1 MSTRSNPSPEESI
14 LKDIQK
20 LQSLEQELFT
30 SLENDTTLSV
40 SAQEKILDKINKITD
55 MRLDLYQT
63 LNDINK
69 FYKNSLDN
77 SNITLKEQKQ
87 AVTILENNL
96 NQTKKKQQQLKER
109 KNNKIRLVEINNYY
123 GSRYE
128 EHAELVKIIIFTL
141 VPLVILSIG
150 RRFVPDVLF
159 YALVTIIVIIGSYQ
173 FVVRFWSTTMRDDMN
188 YGQYNWYFNPA
199 TAPIG
204 PVNIDDDKP
213 VDPWLATGNWGTC
226 IGSACCS
233 EGQDYDDDKN
243 LCVIAQ
249 PK

>member
-1 MSTRSNPSPEESI
+1 M
-14 LKDIQK
+14 
-20 LQSLEQELFT
+20 
-30 SLENDTTLSV
+30 
-40 SAQEKILDKINKITD
+40 
-55 MRLDLYQT
+55 
-63 LNDINK
+63 
-69 FYKNSLDN
+69 
-77 SNITLKEQKQ
+77 
-87 AVTILENNL
+87 

-141 VPLVILSIG
+141 FPLVILSIG

-199 TAPIG
+199 TAPIS

-213 VDPWLATGNWGTC
+213 VDPWLASGNWGTC
-226 IGSACCS
+226 VGSACCS
-233 EGQDYDDDKN
+233 DGQDYDDDKN

>member
-20 LQSLEQELFT
+20 LQSLEQELFS

-96 NQTKKKQQQLKER
+96 NQTKKKQKRLKER

-204 PVNIDDDKP
+204 PVNLDDDKP